1 MNCFRSS
8 LDGATQAAAVTLRS
22 LLAEVPGPETGEMK
36 NRIERVLRE
45 AEFMGRSN
53 VVPTV
58 EDLDSVLKLVSSI
71 DNEPVMTLDEL
82 DEPV

>member
-1 MNCFRSS
+1 
-8 LDGATQAAAVTLRS
+8 
-22 LLAEVPGPETGEMK
+22 MK

-45 AEFMGRSN
+45 AEFLGRSN